1 MLAAIFILFV
11 LAIFSGTPIVFAI
24 GTVSAAFL
32 YLMDVP
38 MNTIAIRMMAGLD
51 SFPLM
56 AIPFF
61 VLAGQLMDR
70 GGIARRIIDWTSAV
84 VGWVTGSLLLMTVLA
99 GAGFAAITGSG
110 SASTAALSSI
120 ILPETRKR
128 GYDVD
133 FTAVMLAAGGLLGPI
148 IPPSLFMVVLA
159 TCSPITVSVKDLFIG
174 GVIPGILMCIAM
186 MVYAYHF
193 AKTHGSAYR
202 EDKPFSWKDVIKSTI
217 SALPGFLMPVIVVG
231 GIVTGAFTATEAAAM
246 AVFVGLVVGLFI
258 YRELK
263 WSDIPKI
270 LVDTGAITA
279 GIMVIC
285 GMASVFSWLIS
296 INNLPELVGNFMT
309 NFSSSKIVFLLVVN
323 IFLLIVGCFMETVSA
338 LLILIP
344 VIMPIAVN
352 SYGIDPVHFA
362 VIVVINLAIGTI
374 TPPYGICLYVA
385 AAIAGRTIKQVIK
398 YVWVPIAIYVGALL
412 VFTYVPQIVLFLP
425 NMVK

>member
-1 MLAAIFILFV
+1 MLTVIFILFI

-24 GTVSAAFL
+24 GTVSAACL

-70 GGIARRIIDWTSAV
+70 GGIARRIIDWTSAI
-84 VGWVTGSLLLMTVLA
+84 VGWVTGSLLLMTILA

-110 SASTAALSSI
+110 SASTAALASI
-120 ILPETRKR
+120 ILPEIRKR

-133 FTAVMLAAGGLLGPI
+133 FTAVMLAASGLLGPI

-159 TCSPITVSVKDLFIG
+159 TCSPVPVSVKDLFIG
-174 GVIPGILMCIAM
+174 GIIPGLLLCTAIMI
-186 MVYAYHF
+186 YAYRF

-202 EDKPFSWKDVIKSTI
+202 EDKPFSWKDVVTSTI
-217 SALPGFLMPVIVVG
+217 NALPGFLMPIIIVG
-231 GIVTGAFTATEAAAM
+231 GISTGVFTATEAAAV

-258 YRELK
+258 YKELK

-270 LVDTGAITA
+270 FIDTAAITA

-296 INNLPELVGNFMT
+296 INNLPEFVGNFM
-309 NFSSSKIVFLLVVN
+309 NSLSSSPIVFLLVVN

-338 LLILIP
+338 ILILIP

-362 VIVVINLAIGTI
+362 VIVVINLAIGTL

-385 AAIAGRTIKQVIK
+385 SAIAGRTIKQVMK
-398 YVWVPIAIYVGALL
+398 YVWAPIAIYVVALL
-412 VFTYVPQIVLFLP
+412 VFTYVPQLVLFLP
-425 NMVK
+425 NMLK

>member
-1 MLAAIFILFV
+1 
-11 LAIFSGTPIVFAI
+11 
-24 GTVSAAFL
+24 
-32 YLMDVP
+32 MDIP

-70 GGIARRIIDWTSAV
+70 GGIARRIIDWASAI

-186 MVYAYHF
+186 MIYAYRF

-202 EDKPFSWKDVIKSTI
+202 EDKPFSWKDVITSTI
-217 SALPGFLMPVIVVG
+217 NALPGFLMPVIVVG

-344 VIMPIAVN
+344 VIMPIAVH

>member
-1 MLAAIFILFV
+1 MLSVIFILFI

-24 GTVSAAFL
+24 GTVSAACL

-70 GGIARRIIDWTSAV
+70 GGIARRIIDWTSAI
-84 VGWVTGSLLLMTVLA
+84 VGWVTGSLLLMTILA

-110 SASTAALSSI
+110 SASTAALASI
-120 ILPETRKR
+120 ILPEIRKR

-133 FTAVMLAAGGLLGPI
+133 FTAVMLAASGLLGPI

-159 TCSPITVSVKDLFIG
+159 TCSPVPVSVKDLFIG
-174 GVIPGILMCIAM
+174 GIIPGLLLCTAIMI
-186 MVYAYHF
+186 YAYRF

-202 EDKPFSWKDVIKSTI
+202 EDKPFSWKDVVTSTI
-217 SALPGFLMPVIVVG
+217 NALPGFLMPIIIVG
-231 GIVTGAFTATEAAAM
+231 GISTGVFTATEAAAV

-258 YRELK
+258 YKELK

-270 LVDTGAITA
+270 FIDTAAITA

-296 INNLPELVGNFMT
+296 INNLPEFVGNFM
-309 NFSSSKIVFLLVVN
+309 NSLSSSPIVFLLVVN

-338 LLILIP
+338 ILILIP

-352 SYGIDPVHFA
+352 NYGIDPVHFA
-362 VIVVINLAIGTI
+362 VIVVINLAIGTL

-385 AAIAGRTIKQVIK
+385 SAIAGRTIKQVMK
-398 YVWVPIAIYVGALL
+398 YVWAPIAIYVVALL
-412 VFTYVPQIVLFLP
+412 VFTYVPQLVLFLP
-425 NMVK
+425 NMLK

>member
-1 MLAAIFILFV
+1 MLPVIFILFV
-11 LAIFSGTPIVFAI
+11 LSIFSGTPIVFAI

-32 YLMDVP
+32 YIMDVP
-38 MNTIAIRMMAGLD
+38 MNTVAIRMMAGLD

-70 GGIARRIIDWTSAV
+70 GGIARRIIEWASAI
-84 VGWVTGSLLLMTVLA
+84 VGWITGSLLQMTIVA

-120 ILPETRKR
+120 ILPEIRKR

-133 FTAVMLAAGGLLGPI
+133 FTAVMLAASGLLGPI

-174 GVIPGILMCIAM
+174 GIIPGLMMCAAM
-186 MVYAYHF
+186 MFYAYRF

-202 EDKPFSWKDVIKSTI
+202 TDKPFSWKDVITTTI
-217 SALPGFLMPVIVVG
+217 KALPGFLMPVIVVG
-231 GIVTGAFTATEAAAM
+231 GIITGAFTATEAAAI
-246 AVFVGLVVGLFI
+246 AVLVGLIVGLFI

-263 WSDIPKI
+263 WSEIPGI
-270 LVDTGAITA
+270 LIDTGAITA

-285 GMASVFSWLIS
+285 GMASVFSWLIA
-296 INNLPELVGNFMT
+296 INNLPEIVGNFMT
-309 NFSSSKIVFLLVVN
+309 TFSSSKIVFLLVVN

-352 SYGIDPVHFA
+352 NYGIDPVHFA

-385 AAIAGRTIKQVIK
+385 AAVAGRTIKQVMR
-398 YVWVPIAIYVGALL
+398 YVWVPIAIYLAALL
-412 VFTYVPQIVLFLP
+412 IFTYVPQIVLFLP
-425 NMVK
+425 NMLK

>member
-1 MLAAIFILFV
+1 MLAIIFILFV

-70 GGIARRIIDWTSAV
+70 GGIARRIIDWTSAL
-84 VGWVTGSLLLMTVLA
+84 VGWVTGSLLVMTVLA

-120 ILPETRKR
+120 ILPEIRKR
-128 GYDVD
+128 KYDVD

-159 TCSPITVSVKDLFIG
+159 TCSPVPVSVKDLFIG
-174 GVIPGILMCIAM
+174 GVIPGVLMAIGM
-186 MVYAYHF
+186 MFYAYCF

-202 EDKPFSWKDVIKSTI
+202 EDKPFSWKEVVRTTI
-217 SALPGFLMPVIVVG
+217 NALPGFLMPVIVVG

-296 INNLPELVGNFMT
+296 INNLPELVGNFMS
-309 NFSSSKIVFLLVVN
+309 NFSSSKIVFLLVIN

-352 SYGIDPVHFA
+352 TYGVDPVHFA

-385 AAIAGRTIKQVIK
+385 AAIAGRTIKQVMK
-398 YVWVPIAIYVGALL
+398 YVWIPVAIYVGALF

>member
-1 MLAAIFILFV
+1 MLAIIFILFI

-24 GTVSAAFL
+24 GTVSAACL
-32 YLMDVP
+32 YIMDVP
-38 MNTIAIRMMAGLD
+38 LNTIAIRMMAGLD

-84 VGWVTGSLLLMTVLA
+84 VGWVTGSLLLMTILA

-120 ILPETRKR
+120 ILPEIRKR
-128 GYDVD
+128 RYDVD
-133 FTAVMLAAGGLLGPI
+133 FTAVMLAASGLLGPI

-159 TCSPITVSVKDLFIG
+159 TCSPIPVSVKDLFMG
-174 GVIPGILMCIAM
+174 GIIPGILMCIAM
-186 MVYAYHF
+186 MVYAYRF

-202 EDKPFSWKDVIKSTI
+202 EDKPFSWKDVIRTTI
-217 SALPGFLMPVIVVG
+217 SALPGFLMPIIIVG
-231 GIVTGAFTATEAAAM
+231 GISSGAFTATESAAV
-246 AVFVGLVVGLFI
+246 AVLVGLVVGLFI
-258 YRELK
+258 YKELK
-263 WSDIPKI
+263 LSDIPNI
-270 LVDTGAITA
+270 FVDTAAITA

-296 INNLPELVGNFMT
+296 INNLPELVGNFMNDFT
-309 NFSSSKIVFLLVVN
+309 HSPIVFLLVLN

-352 SYGIDPVHFA
+352 NYGINPVHLA
-362 VIVVINLAIGTI
+362 VIIVINLAIGTL

-385 AAIAGRTIKQVIK
+385 AAIAGRTIKQVMK
-398 YVWVPIAIYVGALL
+398 YVWVPIAIYIIALL
-412 VFTYVPQIVLFLP
+412 IFTYVPQLVLFLP
-425 NMVK
+425 NMLG

>member
-70 GGIARRIIDWTSAV
+70 GGIARRIIDWASAI

-186 MVYAYHF
+186 MIYAYRF

-202 EDKPFSWKDVIKSTI
+202 EDKPFSWKDVITSTI
-217 SALPGFLMPVIVVG
+217 NALPGFLMPVIVVG

>member
-1 MLAAIFILFV
+1 MLTLIFILFIV
-11 LAIFSGTPIVFAI
+11 AVFSGTPIVFAI
-24 GTVSAAFL
+24 GTVSAACL

-38 MNTIAIRMMAGLD
+38 MNTISIRMMAGLD

-61 VLAGQLMDR
+61 VLAGQLMDK
-70 GGIARRIIDWTSAV
+70 GGIARRIIDWTSAI
-84 VGWVTGSLLLMTVLA
+84 VGWITGSLLLMTILA

-120 ILPETRKR
+120 ILPEIRKR

-133 FTAVMLAAGGLLGPI
+133 FTAVMLAASGLLGPI

-159 TCSPITVSVKDLFIG
+159 TCSPIPVSVKDLFMG
-174 GVIPGILMCIAM
+174 GIIPGLIMCACM
-186 MVYAYHF
+186 MIYAYRF
-193 AKTHGSAYR
+193 AKTHGAAYR
-202 EDKPFSWKDVIKSTI
+202 EDKPFSLKDVLTSTI
-217 SALPGFLMPVIVVG
+217 SALPGFLMPIIIVG
-231 GIVTGAFTATEAAAM
+231 GISTGAFTATEAAAV

-263 WSDIPKI
+263 LADIPKI
-270 LVDTGAITA
+270 LIDTGAITA

-285 GMASVFSWLIS
+285 GMATVFSWLIS
-296 INNLPELVGNFMT
+296 INNLPELIGNFMN
-309 NFSSSKIVFLLVVN
+309 NFSSSKIVFLLVIN
-323 IFLLIVGCFMETVSA
+323 IFLFIVGCFMETVSA

-352 SYGIDPVHFA
+352 TYGVDPVHFA
-362 VIVVINLAIGTI
+362 VIVVINLAIGTF

-385 AAIAGRTIKQVIK
+385 AAIAGRTIKQVMKHLWI
-398 YVWVPIAIYVGALL
+398 PIAIYVVALL
-412 VFTYVPQIVLFLP
+412 VFTYVPETVLYLP
-425 NMVK
+425 NMLK

>member
-1 MLAAIFILFV
+1 MLTVIFILFI

-24 GTVSAAFL
+24 GTVSAACL

-70 GGIARRIIDWTSAV
+70 GGIARRIIDWTSAI
-84 VGWVTGSLLLMTVLA
+84 VGWVTGSLLLMTILA

-110 SASTAALSSI
+110 SASTAALASI
-120 ILPETRKR
+120 ILPEIRKR

-133 FTAVMLAAGGLLGPI
+133 FTAVMLAASGLLGPI

-159 TCSPITVSVKDLFIG
+159 TCSPVPVSVKDLFIG
-174 GVIPGILMCIAM
+174 GIIPGLLLCTAIMI
-186 MVYAYHF
+186 YAYRF

-202 EDKPFSWKDVIKSTI
+202 EDKPFSWKDVVTSTI
-217 SALPGFLMPVIVVG
+217 NALPGFLMPIIIVG
-231 GIVTGAFTATEAAAM
+231 GISTGVFTATEAAAV

-258 YRELK
+258 YKELK

-270 LVDTGAITA
+270 FIDTAAITA

-296 INNLPELVGNFMT
+296 INNLPEFVGNFM
-309 NFSSSKIVFLLVVN
+309 NSLSSSPIVFLLVVN

-338 LLILIP
+338 ILILIP

-352 SYGIDPVHFA
+352 NYGIDPVHFA
-362 VIVVINLAIGTI
+362 VIVVINLAIGTL

-385 AAIAGRTIKQVIK
+385 SAIAGRTIKQVMK
-398 YVWVPIAIYVGALL
+398 YVWAPIAIYVVALL
-412 VFTYVPQIVLFLP
+412 VFTYVPQLVLFLP
-425 NMVK
+425 NMLK